1 MTHERLIDLDDPG
14 HVELLWLELERR
26 RAVRKIN
33 PELRDAIEVRC
44 KGFAPEVAAPILAAL
59 DNAPRG
65 RGGRLPRRVSAWQQ
79 NQPFGTLIRQR
90 ERPPLR

>member
-1 MTHERLIDLDDPG
+1 M
-14 HVELLWLELERR
+14 ELLWLELERR

-59 DNAPRG
+59 DEMHPEAVVDAYLDVF
-65 RGGRLPRRVSAWQQ
+65 LPGNKPTVGA
-79 NQPFGTLIRQR
+79 LIRQR